1 MALINTAGILAG
13 RGFRVL
19 VIDLDLEAPGLSYLN
34 PNAPAVSPL
43 ESNSQRPPV
52 QPGFVDLLNDARER
66 GEEADMFQMSAQDLA
81 NRYTQP
87 YHLPDELREFK
98 DGSLHIM
105 PAGRI
110 DGGYA
115 QRLDALKLHQLYEE
129 GLGEPLIRAF
139 KKKFA
144 EADLYDYVLV
154 DSRTGFSDEAGICTR
169 DLADHLMILSGLNRQ
184 NVEGTCEFLKA
195 LRAETQGKPPTFQ
208 IILSPVPNGE
218 DALLDEREKMAKKSF
233 AAAWGSEVDLS
244 LQIPYHPQLALTEEP
259 HIFRRRRGYL
269 FEAYRSIEKSLLHA
283 IGHDA
288 RTLMRKIEERLKQ
301 REYPTVL
308 RDLRHIVR
316 LDEGRS
322 ALSQLASNLATK
334 DRQSLRGKI
343 ETDATQENSMLENML
358 GTDDGRRVV
367 EFVVD
372 HIAVYGMG
380 GWAGT
385 LLRRLEERSI
395 DLADRLFKRIAEA
408 ASNDVETLGSYA
420 VFLEQQRGD
429 MDGAERYYKQ
439 AIVADPKSAATL
451 NRYANFLDR
460 QRDDLDGAERHYKE
474 AIETDP
480 KRSATLGNYAI
491 FLQHRRGDLDGAEVY
506 FKRAFEAHPQNAIN
520 LCNYGQFLIGGGGLS
535 DGETALLSS
544 FDDLTKFGAA
554 NMAEACYSLWL
565 VLVLQKHDARRWE
578 QGFKYLLQ
586 KGFKRYPWNFDRMLE
601 KAKKTLPPEEFEYA
615 QALAQA
621 FLDESKVA
629 DLEQFERWRDLVAV
643 DPKSS
648 QA

>member
-34 PNAPAVSPL
+34 PDAPADSLL

-218 DALLDEREKMAKKSF
+218 DELLDKREKMAKKSF
-233 AAAWGSEVDLS
+233 AEAWGSEVDLS

-269 FEAYRSIEKSLLHA
+269 FEAYRSIERHMLSAL
-283 IGHDA
+283 GHNPF
-288 RTLMRKIEERLKQ
+288 TLMDTIEETLWCRDYEAALQ
-301 REYPTVL
+301 VL
-308 RDLRHIVR
+308 RRFVRLDSGSGQLSSLASDLTTYGLLFRRGKPAGNLNPETPTLRHI
-316 LDEGRS
+316 LSDEVG
-322 ALSQLASNLATK
+322 Q
-334 DRQSLRGKI
+334 
-343 ETDATQENSMLENML
+343 
-358 GTDDGRRVV
+358 RVV
-367 EFVVD
+367 EFLVD
-372 HIAVYGMG
+372 HLPLDESGDETRAFLD
-380 GWAGT
+380 A
-385 LLRRLEERSI
+385 LESSSPE
-395 DLADRLFKRIAEA
+395 LADRLHQRMIEA
-408 ASNDVETLGSYA
+408 SPKDVDALGGYA
-420 VFLEQQRGD
+420 VFLE
-429 MDGAERYYKQ
+429 
-439 AIVADPKSAATL
+439 
-451 NRYANFLDR
+451 
-460 QRDDLDGAERHYKE
+460 
-474 AIETDP
+474 
-480 KRSATLGNYAI
+480 
-491 FLQHRRGDLDGAEVY
+491 HRRGDLEGAAEY
-506 FKRAFEAHPQNAIN
+506 FKRAIEADPKNAKN
-520 LCNYGQFLIGGGGLS
+520 LANCGQFLVGLGRLS
-535 DGETALLSS
+535 EAEPTLLSAFRQLDS
-544 FDDLTKFGAA
+544 SRRT
-554 NMAEACYSLWL
+554 MITSEVCYSLWL
-565 VLVLQKHDARRWE
+565 VSRMQGENSECWE
-578 QGFKYLLQ
+578 RGLKFLLQ
-586 KGFKRYPWNFDRMLE
+586 KSFRRPVWSFDRILE
-601 KAKKTLPPEEFEYA
+601 QAKDTLPPEEFEYA
-615 QALAQA
+615 QSLARA
-621 FLDESKVA
+621 ILDEDKVA
-629 DLEQFERWRDLVAV
+629 DLEHYVRWRDLVAV
-643 DPKSS
+643 DPKSVRD
-648 QA
+648 